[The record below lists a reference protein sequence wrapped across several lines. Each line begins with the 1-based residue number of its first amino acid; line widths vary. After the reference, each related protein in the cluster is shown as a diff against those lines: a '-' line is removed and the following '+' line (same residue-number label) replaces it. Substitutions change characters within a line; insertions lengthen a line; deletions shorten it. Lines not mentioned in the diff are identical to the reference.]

1 MKESLMIDNNLRGQ
15 NEEDFKN
22 GFLGMA
28 KALSELQDRAVEAYR
43 PLVDDICNRKAKEG
57 EVDHLLTWMFDFVEN
72 EQMLLLFK
80 KVCRAYF
87 YTYPETVAFYILE
100 YRKRYDRES
109 LKGTKYKYLLEED
122 SVKSK
127 QGTQVTQRLQE
138 YILQGFT
145 INGEVCDLQN

>member
-22 GFLGMA
+22 GFLEMA

-43 PLVDDICNRKAKEG
+43 PIVDDICNRIAKED
-57 EVDHLLTWMFDFVEN
+57 EVEHLLTWMFDFVEN
-72 EQMLLLFK
+72 EQMMLLYK

-109 LKGTKYKYLLEED
+109 LKGSKYEYLLEED
-122 SVKSK
+122 KE
-127 QGTQVTQRLQE
+127 LYE
-138 YILQGFT
+138 
-145 INGEVCDLQN
+145 DL

>member
-22 GFLGMA
+22 GFLEMA
-28 KALSELQDRAVEAYR
+28 KALSELHDRAVEAYR
-43 PLVDDICNRKAKEG
+43 PLVDDICNRKAKMD
-57 EVDHLLTWMFDFVEN
+57 EVEHLLTWMFDFVEN
-72 EQMLLLFK
+72 EQMLLLYK

-109 LKGTKYKYLLEED
+109 LKGTKYEYLLNE
-122 SVKSK
+122 
-127 QGTQVTQRLQE
+127 
-138 YILQGFT
+138 
-145 INGEVCDLQN
+145 

>member
-22 GFLGMA
+22 GFLEMA

-43 PLVDDICNRKAKEG
+43 PLVDDICNRKAKED
-57 EVDHLLTWMFDFVEN
+57 EVEHLLTLMFDFVEN

-100 YRKRYDRES
+100 YRKHYDRES
-109 LKGTKYKYLLEED
+109 LKGTKYEYLLEED
-122 SVKSK
+122 KE
-127 QGTQVTQRLQE
+127 LYE
-138 YILQGFT
+138 
-145 INGEVCDLQN
+145 DL

>member
-1 MKESLMIDNNLRGQ
+1 MKESLVIDNNLRGQ

-22 GFLGMA
+22 GFLEMA
-28 KALSELQDRAVEAYR
+28 KALSELQDRAVEAYQ
-43 PLVDDICNRKAKEG
+43 PLVDDICNRKAKED
-57 EVDHLLTWMFDFVEN
+57 EVEHLLTWMFDFVEN

-109 LKGTKYKYLLEED
+109 LKGTKYEYLLEED
-122 SVKSK
+122 KE
-127 QGTQVTQRLQE
+127 LYE
-138 YILQGFT
+138 
-145 INGEVCDLQN
+145 DL